1 MEIQDEIDEQFELLK
16 INYPGRELQITRLQN
31 LIGDIH
37 QIVPSSIFIFGDS
50 ATGKTSIVRAIFSK
64 YKKYASFINCINCYT
79 PRLLFEHCLNKLSGY
94 IPGPDNL
101 YSNYAHCET
110 VSEFVHYLVEIC
122 SKDEN
127 KDDEVI
133 GRYLVFDNAERL
145 RETNPLL
152 LSALLR
158 VPEITNLNI
167 TIILISNIVWEKFRS
182 QTGMLEP
189 ILLQFPSYSKNEILN
204 IMIKDCPKDENKNFY
219 YIFIELLYDVFNKP
233 CRNLNE
239 LRHMAMLLYP
249 KYIEPINEGNATRND
264 TVKLFKH
271 IEIYFKQALDKLYLR
286 NISSSEW
293 KNKSLEE
300 YIEPSIN
307 SDITFELPYYTKFLL
322 IASYLASYNPPRYD
336 LRFFSKSSENK
347 RRKSRKQEDVS
358 GNKRSQQLYGP
369 KVFPMERMLA
379 IFYSIIEDPIEGTID
394 INRQIASL
402 LTLKLLIKI
411 GNTDILNQMKCK
423 CNVNYEFIQ
432 YLSKSVHFDIT
443 KYLYEAI

>member
-1 MEIQDEIDEQFELLK
+1 MSIQDEIDEQFNFLK
-16 INYPGRELQITRLQN
+16 ENYPGRELQISRLQY

-37 QIVPSSIFIFGDS
+37 QIVPPSIFIFGDS
-50 ATGKTSIVRAIFSK
+50 ATGKTSIVKAIFSK
-64 YKKYASFINCINCYT
+64 YREAASFINCIDCYT

-94 IPGPDNL
+94 VPSPDNL
-101 YSNYAHCET
+101 YTNYAHCET
-110 VSEFVHYLVEIC
+110 ISEFVHYLIEIC
-122 SKDEN
+122 NEKKEN
-127 KDDEVI
+127 EDDI
-133 GRYLVFDNAERL
+133 TGKYLIFDNAERL

-182 QTGMLEP
+182 QTGVLEP
-189 ILLQFPSYSKNEILN
+189 ILLQFPSYTKNEILN
-204 IMIKDCPKDENKNFY
+204 IMIRDCPKNENKNFY
-219 YIFIELLYDVFNKP
+219 YIFSELLYDVFNKP

-249 KYIEPINEGNATRND
+249 KYIEPINEGKATRND

-293 KNKSLEE
+293 SKKSIGD

-307 SDITFELPYYTKFLL
+307 S
-322 IASYLASYNPPRYD
+322 ASYNPPRYD

-347 RRKSRKQEDVS
+347 RRKSRKQEDAS
-358 GNKRSQQLYGP
+358 SSKKSQQLYGP

-402 LTLKLLIKI
+402 LTLKLLIRI
-411 GNTDILNQMKCK
+411 GNTDMLNQMKCK

-443 KYLYEAI
+443 KYLYESV